1 MWWHGYIRDGGYTYW
16 RFLGSFILLTTS
28 RSDTYWRHTFRSF
41 ICWPTCGCTCWWT
54 TYWLTTCYGGAT
66 LACRNNQILGASSM
80 PTHQSSKGSTQFSG
94 GVELRRCFSNEGGFE
109 MILSIRKDTIG
120 FKNSTFD
127 VGQSNNGGS
136 KVDQCWFG
144 AMHVANFDIDGWVRK
159 NSGG

>member
-1 MWWHGYIRDGGYTYW
+1 
-16 RFLGSFILLTTS
+16 
-28 RSDTYWRHTFRSF
+28 
-41 ICWPTCGCTCWWT
+41 
-54 TYWLTTCYGGAT
+54 
-66 LACRNNQILGASSM
+66 M

-136 KVDQCWFG
+136 KVDQC
-144 AMHVANFDIDGWVRK
+144 
-159 NSGG
+159 